1 MPDPKLTPFSKP
13 AAHTLVTDDEY
24 LKGLGLASTTTG
36 ILYAYF
42 CARDNNGRGDY
53 VNRGIVRD
61 GNNNEIT
68 NINQL
73 LGQPTGVWSGWRNQ
87 GRNVGKYETQEWDKW
102 ILEETIDDDGNVRS
116 FEVDLDWFDT
126 FEPRGPVIKN
136 GLGLFFPDGPGIGG
150 VSGID
155 MVKQAYPQVY
165 REPDKLE
172 EDYAFLDNE
181 PGFYAPITSMIVMN
195 EFLIS
200 AANTTP
206 GGSPAFSGMNT
217 YGADVGFGNTFGR
230 ETLPALD
237 EYINDIQ
244 AAKEGG
250 VSWSGLLTF
259 NTQLAGGQFTCAQK
273 RWVKWTLYLEDEV
286 PDPIRAEPIV
296 VPSRNMVAE
305 FARDELG
312 RNTFSL
318 NDGKVTTSDET
329 QPQQKVLA
337 ETKLNYNSYLN
348 KYESG
353 TSQLMAIVMSGDLTS
368 TVGISAAQIPDPDTI
383 ENSDVDSL
391 INGDNLTKKVIPGTG
406 VLLPLYMQNN
416 NPKQWAPKYAE
427 DEDCRDVT
435 DLTKQTVVGYNFNP
449 KKEYKRGDQVYVSQ
463 VGGIWHISDPGEGQ
477 VTGRPVSLAQQWTF
491 QQFATNSEFFF
502 KSRES
507 KAVILPDTFERRFHL
522 LYYQND
528 IKNGGV
534 ATEDGGLE
542 GFTYSDQFTTV
553 GEPYENIL
561 MDNGYWQISSFDW
574 MDSQI
579 FGTRAFAFNAVN
591 GLSLPAD
598 KMSINQTLAFTDP
611 VGQVVPRGGNV
622 GDAGRNGCHSN
633 HFFGA
638 VFPDGYTVPGKFD
651 EDRDYNI
658 LSWVSGEINTPLA
671 TGLVSF
677 FDTTVENKTFRPF
690 IDERDPEATPFQ
702 PFDRTDPMLPYFS
715 TNGID
720 DPMPQIDAWDRIGN
734 RASHSMFETY
744 TNGTNKTLQHLP
756 ADVGCNAHISS
767 KNGGPLYSV
776 YRMAPF
782 YRKRQVGTDSNIDG
796 IKRGIRTLFESCTWL
811 ANENDREDSAFG
823 FKPRDPSRI
832 QFRPLKAELF
842 ASYHPYVNRDFVI
855 NPRTYWREPE
865 KNLIN
870 GLEPRLFDREVNIF
884 EYFVGQTPL
893 PPEKNIFDGKGA
905 LVPERGLFGEPS
917 VAEQAPKGW
926 EVQYAPWGAVLW
938 PNTMR
943 GSHATAMGRQMKTQT
958 NIHNQ
963 YHILDRNTF
972 LNPIQDAD
980 NPKSQFHQAAEAFDK
995 STTPP
1000 IWGDNWVHSWN
1011 WTWVGTQGGE
1021 GDDFEDNGVRRPI
1034 KQGKDNP
1041 FTSDGQESQEIGLRY
1056 LFSDMRGTVG
1066 STELQ
1071 GLEKWQDVGNQ
1082 YHNFNYW
1089 QSTEELPDIDYG
1101 FWWRDPYNVYN
1112 NNQDSWRDNGTAR
1125 FGANGYGVI
1134 TAQCTCTLNTKINYK
1149 VNTQIGMAAKL
1160 RANGKWQKTWDVG
1173 ADRFNGVQTTN
1184 LCVTMFQW
1192 HPREQTV
1199 FDGPNFCVHHF
1210 NPRPDYQGHY
1220 AIGQT
1225 PEEHEADY
1233 LEEATAGEAWPFTD
1247 EAVYIV
1253 DNTPE
1258 VLRFD
1263 VDITGG
1269 GSEIPEVGVREPS
1282 KAVDTGDILESTGQK
1297 IYIPKPLDNLTSVFS
1312 DQIVGEEEG
1321 VQALPT
1327 NRSHLNLTRVGK
1339 LLPYRYQY
1347 FYYSMPLNAS
1357 NTAEDQV
1364 FVVPNGS
1371 EIITVDEF
1379 IGDGLPEEEGGPDVQ
1394 YAYVATDKLVV
1405 IDQGAGY
1412 AVGDIIGN
1420 ATYGIRYEV
1429 TSVGDENKEITG
1441 FKILEYGEAEA
1452 STGTRREDKLQGV
1465 DGEGISI
1472 ATLESSSGGA
1482 FFRAFYVN
1490 VKVASG
1496 AKIDQKPRYLQR
1508 EKLISAVPGLPSES
1522 DSQYGF
1528 VSDITETPLLIDP
1541 EEASPYFKY
1550 DLFFFFH
1557 NDINMTHMSSN
1568 SEKYYAGPVSPG
1580 QPEPVDEQYIE
1591 LQITG
1596 E

>member
-13 AAHTLVTDDEY
+13 AAHTIVTDDDY

-61 GNNNEIT
+61 GDNNEIT
-68 NINQL
+68 NINQF

-87 GRNVGKYETQEWDKW
+87 GRNVGKYELQEWDEW
-102 ILEETIDDDGNVRS
+102 SLEETIDDEGNVRS
-116 FEVDLDWFDT
+116 FDVDLGWFDT
-126 FEPRGPVIKN
+126 FEPRGSVIKN
-136 GLGLFFPDGPGIGG
+136 QVGLWFEAGG
-150 VSGID
+150 NGYGAIQGVD
-155 MVKQAYPQVY
+155 KVKQVYQQVLSD
-165 REPDKLE
+165 PVKLAQ
-172 EDYAFLDNE
+172 DYAFLDSE

-195 EFLIS
+195 EFLIDS
-200 AANTTP
+200 ASTTP
-206 GGSPAFSGMNT
+206 GGSASFSGMVV
-217 YGADVGFGNTFGR
+217 YDGGGVFGR

-259 NTQLAGGQFTCAQK
+259 NTQLAGGQFTCAQR

-286 PDPIRAEPIV
+286 PDPIKAEPIV

-353 TSQLMAIVMSGDLTS
+353 TSQLMGVVMSGDLLS
-368 TVGISAAQIPDPDTI
+368 TAGISAAQIPDPDSL
-383 ENSDVDSL
+383 EDGDVDAQ

-406 VLLPLYMQNN
+406 IVLPLYMQNN
-416 NPKQWAPKYAE
+416 NPKQWGPKYAA

-435 DLTKQTVVGYNFNP
+435 DQTKQTVIGYNFNP
-449 KKEYKRGDQVYVSQ
+449 KKQYKRGDQVYISQ
-463 VGGIWHISDPGEGQ
+463 VGGIWHITDPGEGE
-477 VTGRPVSLAQQWTF
+477 VEGRPVQLANQWAF

-507 KAVILPDTFERRFHL
+507 KAVILPETFERRFHL

-534 ATEDGGLE
+534 DLDGGGKE

-574 MDSQI
+574 MDSEI
-579 FGTRAFAFNAVN
+579 FGTRAFSFNTGAN
-591 GLSLPAD
+591 SLSVPAN

-611 VGQVVPRGGNV
+611 VGQIVPRGGNI
-622 GDAGRNGCHSN
+622 GDEGRNACHSN

-658 LSWVSGEINTPLA
+658 LAWVSGEINTPLA

-690 IDERDPEATPFQ
+690 IDQRDPEATPFQ

-720 DPMPQIDAWDRIGN
+720 DPMPARDAWDRIGN

-744 TNGTNKTLQHLP
+744 TEGTNKTLQHLP
-756 ADVGCNAHISS
+756 ADVGTLAHISS
-767 KNGGPLYSV
+767 KNGSPLYSV

-782 YRKRQVGTDSNIDG
+782 YRKKQIGTDSNPDG
-796 IKRGIRTLFESCTWL
+796 IKLGIRTLFESCTWL
-811 ANENDREDSAFG
+811 ANENDRTDSAFG

-832 QFRPLKAELF
+832 QFRPMKKELF
-842 ASYHPYVNRDFVI
+842 ASYHPYVNQDFII
-855 NPRTYWREPE
+855 NPRSYWNEPE
-865 KNLIN
+865 K
-870 GLEPRLFDREVNIF
+870 GTDEVAQAPRLFDRLVDIF
-884 EYFVGQTPL
+884 EYFAGQTPV
-893 PPEKNIFDGKGA
+893 PEKNIFDGKGA
-905 LVPERGLFGEPS
+905 LVPERGLFGDPTKPFDGN
-917 VAEQAPKGW
+917 QGDGAPPDW
-926 EVQYAPWGAVLW
+926 EVQKTPWGAVLW

-943 GSHATAMGRQMKTQT
+943 GSHAAAMARQMKSQT

-963 YHILDRNTF
+963 YHILDRNSF
-972 LNPIQDAD
+972 LNPISSLT
-980 NPKSQFHQAAEAFDK
+980 NPNSIFHQEPA
-995 STTPP
+995 SLGRYTTPP
-1000 IWGDNWVHSWN
+1000 IWGDDWVHSWN
-1011 WTWVGTQGGE
+1011 VAWN
-1021 GDDFEDNGVRRPI
+1021 EDPPRPI
-1034 KQGKDNP
+1034 QQGSQNP
-1041 FTSDGQESQEIGLRY
+1041 FTGEESREIGLRY

-1066 STELQ
+1066 ATELQ

-1082 YHNFNYW
+1082 IHTFNYW
-1089 QSTEELPDIDYG
+1089 QGSEDLPNIDYG
-1101 FWWRDPYNVYN
+1101 FWWQDTYNYKN
-1112 NNQDSWRDNGTAR
+1112 NDMNSWRDTGTSR
-1125 FGANGYGVI
+1125 IGANGYGVI
-1134 TAQCTCTLNTKINYK
+1134 AAQCTCTLNTKVNYK
-1149 VNTQIGMAAKL
+1149 VNTQIGMAAK
-1160 RANGKWQKTWDVG
+1160 RRQNGTWQKTWDVG

-1184 LCVTMFQW
+1184 LCVTMFHW

-1210 NPRPDYQGHY
+1210 NPRPDYQGHH

-1225 PEEHEADY
+1225 AAEHEVDY

-1247 EAVYIV
+1247 EAVYTV
-1253 DNTPE
+1253 DNSPE

-1263 VDITGG
+1263 EDITGG
-1269 GSEIPEVGVREPS
+1269 VDIPEVGVREPS
-1282 KAVDTGDILESTGQK
+1282 KAVATEETLESTGQTV
-1297 IYIPKPLDNLTSVFS
+1297 YIPVPLQNLTSTFS

-1321 VQALPT
+1321 VKPLPT
-1327 NRSHLNLTRVGK
+1327 NRSHLNVTRVGK

-1347 FYYSMPLNAS
+1347 YYYSMPLNAS
-1357 NTAEDQV
+1357 NTTEDEI
-1364 FVVPNGS
+1364 FAVPNGS
-1371 EIITVDEF
+1371 DIITRDQF

-1412 AVGDIIGN
+1412 QVGDIIGN
-1420 ATYGIRYEV
+1420 DQYGIRYEV
-1429 TSVGDENKEITG
+1429 TSVGDDDNKEITG

-1452 STGTRREDKLQGV
+1452 SSATRREDKLEGV
-1465 DGEGISI
+1465 EGEGIGI
-1472 ATLESSSGGA
+1472 FTLESSSGGA

-1522 DSQYGF
+1522 SQQYGF
-1528 VSDITETPLLIDP
+1528 VSDVTETPLLIDA
-1541 EEASPYFKY
+1541 EEASPYAKY

-1557 NDINMTHMSSN
+1557 NDINMTHMSSDGGAD
-1568 SEKYYAGPVSPG
+1568 SSYYAGAG
-1580 QPEPVDEQYIE
+1580 QPEAADEQYIE